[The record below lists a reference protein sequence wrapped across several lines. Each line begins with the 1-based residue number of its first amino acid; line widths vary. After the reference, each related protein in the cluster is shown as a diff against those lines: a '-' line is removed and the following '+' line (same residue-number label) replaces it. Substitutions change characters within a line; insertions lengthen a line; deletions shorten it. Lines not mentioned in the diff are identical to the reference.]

1 MNKEANAVYIY
12 GQLTKAGITA
22 EGACG
27 LMGNLEAESG
37 LDPMNLQNTY
47 NTAFGMSDEEYVERV
62 DNGSYTRFI
71 RDQAGFGLAQWTFWS
86 RKEQLLQF
94 IQTRGYGSIGSLSG
108 QLAFLLWELEHMYPT
123 VWNFLQTAT
132 SVRGASNLVL
142 MRYECP
148 ADQSVSVQDYRTQL
162 GERWY
167 EKLVAGT
174 TPEPEPEPEP
184 EQKEKPAYWPP
195 RTIDKTMMGADV
207 SLLQAVL
214 SCRGYGCRIDG
225 YFGENTERKVIAFQK
240 DNGLDPDGIA
250 GPKTWRK
257 LRW

>member
-1 MNKEANAVYIY
+1 M
-12 GQLTKAGITA
+12 
-22 EGACG
+22 
-27 LMGNLEAESG
+27 
-37 LDPMNLQNTY
+37 
-47 NTAFGMSDEEYVERV
+47 
-62 DNGSYTRFI
+62 
-71 RDQAGFGLAQWTFWS
+71 
-86 RKEQLLQF
+86 
-94 IQTRGYGSIGSLSG
+94 
-108 QLAFLLWELEHMYPT
+108 
-123 VWNFLQTAT
+123 
-132 SVRGASNLVL
+132 
-142 MRYECP
+142 
-148 ADQSVSVQDYRTQL
+148 SVQDYRTQL

-174 TPEPEPEPEP
+174 TPEPEP

-240 DNGLDPDGIA
+240 DSGLVADGIA

-257 LRW
+257 LLEV